1 MAQNKPADTP
11 HNSLHDTGPAASLVE
26 HIGKLA
32 EVRRVGAMLDEG
44 RRRIDMSGLSGSSPM
59 FVVEALRERVK
70 RTVVVCCSDEE
81 QARDACSDLGTVS
94 SGRVEFFPAKDI
106 FPQPFDFKE
115 NLTVRGKRNACLDR
129 ILQGEVDI
137 VVTSLAGLREKT
149 ITLDTLR
156 DHAREFRVGDH
167 IDLEALLSYLVS
179 VGYERN
185 GIVEELGQFAVRGSI
200 IDIFD
205 PSWDHPLR
213 LELFDDEITSIRAF
227 DIDNQR
233 SIGQSDIA
241 RVLPATGV
249 FVEEETLRELEKQL
263 REQNFDGDTIDEIRH
278 EIEHHRFSYL
288 VRRYAPALGMQGSLL
303 DFFDAPPVLVFCD
316 EAGMQTAVEVLESDY
331 AKVERATEDYP
342 IMALDRYLLP
352 PDYYT
357 TYEVPAVHVWSRSV
371 HTDGDG
377 PPPDTVTC
385 HATAHP
391 TVLGKID
398 SLLQLIRRLRDKGN
412 DVLVFSD
419 TATQRERLADML
431 EDVEELVHLP
441 VGWVTSGF
449 VWNTA
454 GFALLTDH
462 EIFHRSLPRPSDR
475 RKTRRAHGMRAADL
489 QVGDFVVHVDYGIG
503 RYVGLEKV
511 NTQGGDT
518 ECLNLRYH
526 GSDRIFVP
534 LDQIP
539 FVEKYVGKDSVLP
552 VLDRL
557 GSSKWQ
563 RTKEKTKKALAN
575 VAKEMLR
582 VYAAR
587 EVAERPPF
595 SADSQWQKELEA
607 SFPFEET
614 PHQLRAAAEIK
625 SDLESSRPMDRLIC
639 GDVGFGKTEVAVRAA
654 FKAIND
660 GKQVAVVV
668 PTTILALQHFKT
680 FQERMAVFPLRIEML
695 SRFRTPQQQADVV
708 KGLKDGT
715 VDLVVGTHRLLSKD
729 VGFHDIG
736 LMVVDEEHRFGVRS
750 KEKIKRLK
758 TSVDV
763 LAMTATPIPR
773 TLYMALSGLR
783 PISVIDTPPR
793 NRHPV
798 LTEVIPFDE
807 DTIAKAIRAEV
818 ARGGQ
823 AFFLHNRVASIHSMQ
838 AFLQRLLPE
847 VTFCVG
853 HGQMPEKQLES
864 TILDFVDGK
873 YDVLISTTIIESG
886 LDFPNVNTIIINR
899 ADRFGLAD
907 LYQLRGRV
915 GRRERQAYA
924 YLLVPRNFS
933 ITHNASR
940 RLHAMEEFEELGSG
954 YRLAMRDLEI
964 RGAGN
969 VLGTEQH
976 GRLVAVGFDLYCKM
990 LKEAV
995 DELQGQSQEE
1005 VAPARIETRLSG
1017 YLPSDYVEDQNE
1029 RMAIYKRLA
1038 AMESPE
1044 DLDRLADELRDRF
1057 GPPPVEAINL
1067 IALTRVK
1074 LLATRVGVGVM
1085 RFHPDRF
1092 VLELKEGKSFA
1103 PRLCAQ
1109 LVETFEGRVLFKSG
1123 DNFGLT
1129 LTHAGSSQGDTRL
1142 EKARKLLEIVWQSD
1156 IKGES

>member
-1 MAQNKPADTP
+1 
-11 HNSLHDTGPAASLVE
+11 
-26 HIGKLA
+26 
-32 EVRRVGAMLDEG
+32 
-44 RRRIDMSGLSGSSPM
+44 
-59 FVVEALRERVK
+59 
-70 RTVVVCCSDEE
+70 
-81 QARDACSDLGTVS
+81 
-94 SGRVEFFPAKDI
+94 
-106 FPQPFDFKE
+106 
-115 NLTVRGKRNACLDR
+115 
-129 ILQGEVDI
+129 
-137 VVTSLAGLREKT
+137 
-149 ITLDTLR
+149 
-156 DHAREFRVGDH
+156 
-167 IDLEALLSYLVS
+167 
-179 VGYERN
+179 
-185 GIVEELGQFAVRGSI
+185 
-200 IDIFD
+200 
-205 PSWDHPLR
+205 
-213 LELFDDEITSIRAF
+213 
-227 DIDNQR
+227 
-233 SIGQSDIA
+233 
-241 RVLPATGV
+241 
-249 FVEEETLRELEKQL
+249 
-263 REQNFDGDTIDEIRH
+263 
-278 EIEHHRFSYL
+278 
-288 VRRYAPALGMQGSLL
+288 
-303 DFFDAPPVLVFCD
+303 
-316 EAGMQTAVEVLESDY
+316 
-331 AKVERATEDYP
+331 
-342 IMALDRYLLP
+342 
-352 PDYYT
+352 
-357 TYEVPAVHVWSRSV
+357 
-371 HTDGDG
+371 
-377 PPPDTVTC
+377 
-385 HATAHP
+385 
-391 TVLGKID
+391 
-398 SLLQLIRRLRDKGN
+398 
-412 DVLVFSD
+412 
-419 TATQRERLADML
+419 
-431 EDVEELVHLP
+431 
-441 VGWVTSGF
+441 
-449 VWNTA
+449 
-454 GFALLTDH
+454 
-462 EIFHRSLPRPSDR
+462 
-475 RKTRRAHGMRAADL
+475 
-489 QVGDFVVHVDYGIG
+489 
-503 RYVGLEKV
+503 
-511 NTQGGDT
+511 
-518 ECLNLRYH
+518 
-526 GSDRIFVP
+526 
-534 LDQIP
+534 
-539 FVEKYVGKDSVLP
+539 
-552 VLDRL
+552 
-557 GSSKWQ
+557 
-563 RTKEKTKKALAN
+563 
-575 VAKEMLR
+575 
-582 VYAAR
+582 
-587 EVAERPPF
+587 
-595 SADSQWQKELEA
+595 
-607 SFPFEET
+607 
-614 PHQLRAAAEIK
+614 
-625 SDLESSRPMDRLIC
+625 
-639 GDVGFGKTEVAVRAA
+639 
-654 FKAIND
+654 
-660 GKQVAVVV
+660 
-668 PTTILALQHFKT
+668 
-680 FQERMAVFPLRIEML
+680 
-695 SRFRTPQQQADVV
+695 
-708 KGLKDGT
+708 
-715 VDLVVGTHRLLSKD
+715 
-729 VGFHDIG
+729 
-736 LMVVDEEHRFGVRS
+736 
-750 KEKIKRLK
+750 
-758 TSVDV
+758 
-763 LAMTATPIPR
+763 MTATPIPR